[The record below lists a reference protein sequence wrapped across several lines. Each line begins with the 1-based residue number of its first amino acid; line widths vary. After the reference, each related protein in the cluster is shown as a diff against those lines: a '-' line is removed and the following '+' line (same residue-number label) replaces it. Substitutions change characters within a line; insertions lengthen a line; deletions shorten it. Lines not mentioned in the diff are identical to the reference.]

1 MIDNNLRDKFN
12 ETTKKMVAR
21 KCSYHCSNPS
31 CQVDTIGSNKD
42 GDGEI
47 NRGVAA
53 HICARAPGGS
63 RYDPEQRSEQRKS
76 PENCIWLCQN
86 CAKIVDDDPSTYT
99 VQLLHEWK
107 KDAQNE
113 SYRRVAS
120 SGVVTQER
128 QAGQESENNLVIR
141 LHAAAEQDLDV
152 FRRSHQWP
160 DQPIMLGLKVIG
172 REGLVD
178 ASALGK
184 ILIKLENLILV
195 SPPGTGKTTT
205 LFQIADGILN
215 HGKSAVPIIIQMG
228 EWSVDNV
235 SLLDSVLKRPAF
247 QEISENDFRAA
258 AALPSVALLLDGWNE
273 LDDSARQRASTQ
285 INRLQRQL
293 PELSLLVAT
302 RKQALN
308 VPIEGTRV
316 EIQPLNESQQLEI
329 SRSLPGNTGKT
340 IIDRARGMASV
351 RELMTIPLY
360 FKALL
365 AFPEGESLP
374 DTKEKVLSRFVD
386 LHEEGHQRIEA
397 LNQVMHGL
405 HRRYLEELSVTAT
418 RNMNTSLADSDA
430 RQAVS
435 AASSVLT
442 DEGQIAKKPEPRTVL
457 ETLVNHQILICTGV
471 TPSFSFQHQQFQEWY
486 ASCFVETLMI
496 ECRNDVQALEKLK
509 SDVLNKRAW
518 ENAVLFACERLS
530 RGDAEKQEAC
540 ASAISAAFYVDPA
553 LAAEM
558 VYHSTDAVWEYV
570 GRELGPIVSRWH
582 TPGIVD
588 RAARFMLAS
597 GSEEFSDY
605 IWSLISHEKVEV
617 ALVALASSDN
627 FRPSVLGNDA
637 ERRVAALPQEHRLS
651 LLREIVFQGDIGGL
665 DFVVAV
671 AKNAAVPEIKAAVA
685 SDLAHLGASR
695 HVIEV
700 LQDADQNTFSLLAHD
715 NLVHDL
721 ADEPI
726 KAKLVAAQ
734 DSGRLHATQTYERMV
749 SLVNGPCDEDR
760 SEKLATAIAE
770 IEISE
775 RLGNEVYLI
784 REAKR
789 RFPSA
794 VIEGIVR
801 RLREGLTLPF
811 NAGEL
816 MADSGLA
823 LEDETLLSIALD
835 DNTNLHNDRAN
846 VAASVL
852 GPVTIGRMIDEMFE
866 GNTTSRHRV
875 IRERLNYTQPVN
887 LFTAIKDKAE
897 KSSNQEL
904 AGLADLVLSRPIGE
918 HGARGRPFNT
928 EERAV
933 IAGFTENWSN
943 RLFSSPA
950 TARTDLASMARLAC
964 CSSSASLL
972 PLLKRLLDEELNR
985 WRGFKK
991 QAHEERYQS
1000 GTATNEARMSWM
1012 LQYQWAFLAINCPE
1026 TTELM
1031 CNYLLD
1037 EDFGHNAA
1045 LVLAEH
1051 WRSVNEPSDDKLWR
1065 NSPDFSRVAERRATR
1080 TANPD
1085 ASSEAAD
1092 AIFCTIERLISPAS
1106 TDAQKKHAVALAIVG
1121 AALPHG
1127 QRKDIIEALINIADG
1142 SQINGLLTSLVLSGK
1157 DVDVGLIKRGITDL
1171 LEAAQTEPWLLTE
1184 PYRLLSWLRLLPFS
1198 NNPSEIP
1205 DIVRSLPEQYRTP
1218 DILEDMVNAMR
1229 FSPGDDVED
1238 VLFQIAKTYPRL
1250 YRHYVWR
1257 EAVLEFGTLSS
1268 AKRLVDLI
1276 SQGMLGTGE
1285 EYPLRNGQLAD
1296 LINEHSGLRA
1306 HVYALLQKARS
1317 SPGTYILAQAVAER
1331 PDENGF
1337 FLLIELGRKHN
1348 RNYIHEGTIERM
1360 TTKFTPSQEVE
1371 GAFNIIPVPANSLRR
1386 RLLDLTTDGGPS
1398 DVAAQYLNQ
1407 VDEARDRYGAPESE
1421 PRHPDLASGKAWPVI
1436 GGPETG
1442 FFQRRSGTSAPL
1454 TQ

>member
-1 MIDNNLRDKFN
+1 
-12 ETTKKMVAR
+12 
-21 KCSYHCSNPS
+21 
-31 CQVDTIGSNKD
+31 
-42 GDGEI
+42 
-47 NRGVAA
+47 
-53 HICARAPGGS
+53 
-63 RYDPEQRSEQRKS
+63 
-76 PENCIWLCQN
+76 
-86 CAKIVDDDPSTYT
+86 
-99 VQLLHEWK
+99 
-107 KDAQNE
+107 
-113 SYRRVAS
+113 
-120 SGVVTQER
+120 
-128 QAGQESENNLVIR
+128 
-141 LHAAAEQDLDV
+141 
-152 FRRSHQWP
+152 
-160 DQPIMLGLKVIG
+160 
-172 REGLVD
+172 
-178 ASALGK
+178 
-184 ILIKLENLILV
+184 
-195 SPPGTGKTTT
+195 
-205 LFQIADGILN
+205 
-215 HGKSAVPIIIQMG
+215 
-228 EWSVDNV
+228 
-235 SLLDSVLKRPAF
+235 
-247 QEISENDFRAA
+247 
-258 AALPSVALLLDGWNE
+258 
-273 LDDSARQRASTQ
+273 
-285 INRLQRQL
+285 
-293 PELSLLVAT
+293 
-302 RKQALN
+302 
-308 VPIEGTRV
+308 
-316 EIQPLNESQQLEI
+316 
-329 SRSLPGNTGKT
+329 
-340 IIDRARGMASV
+340 
-351 RELMTIPLY
+351 
-360 FKALL
+360 
-365 AFPEGESLP
+365 
-374 DTKEKVLSRFVD
+374 
-386 LHEEGHQRIEA
+386 
-397 LNQVMHGL
+397 
-405 HRRYLEELSVTAT
+405 
-418 RNMNTSLADSDA
+418 
-430 RQAVS
+430 
-435 AASSVLT
+435 
-442 DEGQIAKKPEPRTVL
+442 
-457 ETLVNHQILICTGV
+457 
-471 TPSFSFQHQQFQEWY
+471 
-486 ASCFVETLMI
+486 
-496 ECRNDVQALEKLK
+496 
-509 SDVLNKRAW
+509 
-518 ENAVLFACERLS
+518 
-530 RGDAEKQEAC
+530 
-540 ASAISAAFYVDPA
+540 
-553 LAAEM
+553 
-558 VYHSTDAVWEYV
+558 
-570 GRELGPIVSRWH
+570 
-582 TPGIVD
+582 
-588 RAARFMLAS
+588 MLAS
-597 GSEEFSDY
+597 GREDFSDY

-617 ALVALASSDN
+617 ALAALASSDN

-637 ERRVAALPQEHRLS
+637 ERRVAALPQEHRLF

-671 AKNAAVPEIKAAVA
+671 AKNDAVPEIKAAVA

-700 LQDADQNTFSLLAHD
+700 LQDADQYTFSLLAHD

-721 ADEPI
+721 ADEAI

-749 SLVNGPCDEDR
+749 SLVNGPCDEDHNA
-760 SEKLATAIAE
+760 ELATTLTE
-770 IEISE
+770 IEINE
-775 RLGNEVYLI
+775 RPGNEIYLI
-784 REAKR
+784 HEAKK

-794 VIEGIVR
+794 VIEGMLH
-801 RLREGLTLPF
+801 RLHKGLTLPF

-823 LEDETLLSIALD
+823 LEDETLLSIALAG
-835 DNTNLHNDRAN
+835 NTNLRDERAN

-852 GPVTIGRMIDEMFE
+852 GPMAVGRMIDEMFE
-866 GNTTSRHRV
+866 GDATSRRV
-875 IRERLNYTQPVN
+875 IQARLHYTQPAY
-887 LFTAIKDKAE
+887 LFTAIKDASE

-918 HGARGRPFNT
+918 HGARGRLFNT

-933 IAGFTENWSN
+933 IADFTENWSH
-943 RLFSSPA
+943 RLLSSPA
-950 TARTDLASMARLAC
+950 TTRADLASMARLAC

-972 PLLKRLLDEELNR
+972 PLLERLLDEELCR
-985 WRGFKK
+985 WRAFKN

-1121 AALPHG
+1121 TALPHG
-1127 QRKDIIEALINIADG
+1127 QRKDIIEALINLADG
-1142 SQINGLLTSLVLSGK
+1142 SQLNGLLTSLVLSGK
-1157 DVDVGLIKRGITDL
+1157 VVDVGLIKRGITNL

-1205 DIVRSLPEQYRTP
+1205 EIVRLLPEQYRTP
-1218 DILEDMVNAMR
+1218 DILEYMVNAMR

-1285 EYPLRNGQLAD
+1285 EYPLRHGQLAD
-1296 LINEHSGLRA
+1296 LIKEHSGLRA
-1306 HVYALLQKARS
+1306 HVYALLQEARS
-1317 SPGTYILAQAVAER
+1317 SPGTYILAQAIAER

-1360 TTKFTPSQEVE
+1360 TSKFTPSQEVE

-1386 RLLDLTTDGGPS
+1386 RLLDMTTDGGPS

-1421 PRHPDLASGKAWPVI
+1421 PRHPDLASGKPWPVI

-1442 FFQRRSGTSAPL
+1442 FSKGGQGRVLP
-1454 TQ
+1454 